1 MAKMLR
7 WVAVGLLAAATAQAA
22 PGDRWTTAWWTS
34 QLALDTQNALPAA
47 DLTDATLRQ
56 IVRLQA
62 PATRLRV
69 RFTNR
74 FGSAP
79 LTIDGATIARA
90 VDAASPRIDA
100 GTLRPLRFGG
110 ATAVTIPAGA
120 DYWSDQVDLKST
132 GGTDLAISL
141 HVANP
146 PAQQTGHPG
155 SRATSYLVH
164 GNHSADPDLTGAKTV
179 DHWFQIAGIE
189 AVAPNAR
196 AIVAFGDSITDGTGG
211 TDLAISLH
219 VANPPAQ
226 QTGHPGSRATSYLVH
241 GNHSADPDL
250 TGAKTVDHW
259 FQIAGI
265 EAVAPNARAIVA
277 FGDSITDGYGVK
289 PNTNARWTDALQRR
303 LRSAPG
309 MGEVAVLNAGIGG
322 NRLLN
327 DGLGPNA
334 LARFDHD
341 VIGQPGVTHLIV
353 LEGVNDLGTLTREA
367 PVPAA
372 AHTALVAWMIDAY
385 RQIVARA
392 HARGIKAIGA
402 TIMPYAG
409 SGYYHPDAQ
418 NEADRQAVN
427 RWIRT
432 PGNFDAVID
441 FDAAM
446 RDPADPKRLRKDY
459 DSRDGLHPSIAG
471 YAAMAQAVPLAL
483 LR

>member
-1 MAKMLR
+1 MAGMWR
-7 WVAVGLLAAATAQAA
+7 WLAIGLLAATTAQAA

-34 QLALDTQNALPAA
+34 QLALDGQNALPAA

-56 IVRLQA
+56 IVRLQG
-62 PATRLRV
+62 PAAQLRV
-69 RFTNR
+69 RFSNR
-74 FGSAP
+74 FGTAP
-79 LTIDGATIARA
+79 MKIDGATIARA
-90 VDAASPRIDA
+90 ADAASPRIDPA
-100 GTLRPLRFGG
+100 TLRTLRFGG
-110 ATAVTIPAGA
+110 APSVIVPAGA
-120 DYWSDQVDLKST
+120 DYWSDPVPLNAPA
-132 GGTDLAISL
+132 GTDLAISL
-141 HVANP
+141 YVAQP

-155 SRATSYLVH
+155 SRATSYLAH
-164 GNHSADPDLTGAKTV
+164 GDHRGDRDLPGAKTV

-189 AVAPNAR
+189 AVAPKTR
-196 AIVAFGDSITDGTGG
+196 AVM
-211 TDLAISLH
+211 
-219 VANPPAQ
+219 
-226 QTGHPGSRATSYLVH
+226 
-241 GNHSADPDL
+241 
-250 TGAKTVDHW
+250 
-259 FQIAGI
+259 
-265 EAVAPNARAIVA
+265 A

-303 LRSAPG
+303 LRAAPG
-309 MGEVAVLNAGIGG
+309 MGNVAVLNAGIGG

-341 VIGQPGVTHLIV
+341 VIGQAGVTHLIV
-353 LEGVNDLGTLTREA
+353 LEGVNDLGTLTRDA
-367 PVPAA
+367 PVAPE
-372 AHTALVAWMIDAY
+372 AHAALVARMIDAY

-392 HARGIKAIGA
+392 RAHGIKAIGA

-459 DSRDGLHPSIAG
+459 DSGDGLHPSVAG

>member
-1 MAKMLR
+1 MARMLR
-7 WVAVGLLAAATAQAA
+7 WIAVGLLAAATAQATT
-22 PGDRWTTAWWTS
+22 GDRWTTAWWTS
-34 QLALDTQNALPAA
+34 QLALEGQNALPAA

-56 IVRLQA
+56 IVRLQG
-62 PATRLRV
+62 PASRLRV
-69 RFTNR
+69 RFSNR
-74 FGSAP
+74 FGTAP
-79 LTIDGATIARA
+79 LRIDGATIARA
-90 VDAASPRIDA
+90 VDAASPRIDVA
-100 GTLRPLRFGG
+100 TLRPLRFGG
-110 ATAVTIPAGA
+110 ASAVVIPAGA
-120 DYWSDQVDLKST
+120 DYWSDPVVLEAAPGS
-132 GGTDLAISL
+132 DLAISL
-141 HVANP
+141 HMAQP
-146 PAQQTGHPG
+146 PSQQTGHPG
-155 SRATSYLVH
+155 SRATSYVLH
-164 GNHSADPDLTGAKTV
+164 GDHGGDADLAGAKTV

-189 AVAPNAR
+189 AVAPR
-196 AIVAFGDSITDGTGG
+196 T
-211 TDLAISLH
+211 
-219 VANPPAQ
+219 
-226 QTGHPGSRATSYLVH
+226 
-241 GNHSADPDL
+241 
-250 TGAKTVDHW
+250 
-259 FQIAGI
+259 
-265 EAVAPNARAIVA
+265 RAIVA

-303 LRSAPG
+303 LRQAPG
-309 MGEVAVLNAGIGG
+309 MGGVAVLNAGIGG

-341 VIGQPGVTHLIV
+341 VIGQPGVSHLIV
-353 LEGVNDLGTLTREA
+353 LEGVNDLGTLTRDA
-367 PVPAA
+367 PVPAE
-372 AHTALVAWMIDAY
+372 AHAALVSRMIDAY

-392 HARGIKAIGA
+392 HARGIKVIGA

-459 DSRDGLHPSIAG
+459 DSGDGLHPSVTG
-471 YAAMAQAVPLAL
+471 YAAMASAVPLAL

>member
-1 MAKMLR
+1 MVRRKLR
-7 WVAVGLLAAATAQAA
+7 WVVAALLAAATAQAA
-22 PGDRWTTAWWTS
+22 PADRWTTAWWTS
-34 QLALDTQNALPAA
+34 QLALDGANALPAA
-47 DLTDATLRQ
+47 DLTNATLRQ
-56 IVRLQA
+56 LVRLQG

-69 RFTNR
+69 RFSNR
-74 FGSAP
+74 FGTAP
-79 LTIDGATIARA
+79 LVLENATIARA
-90 VDAASPRIDA
+90 LDAASPRIDIA
-100 GTLRPLRFGG
+100 TLRPLRFGG
-110 ATAVTIPAGA
+110 ATTVTIPAGA
-120 DYWSDQVDLKST
+120 DYWSDPVEARAAA
-132 GGTDLAISL
+132 GTDLAISI
-141 HVANP
+141 HVPHP

-155 SRATSYLVH
+155 SRATSYLLQGDH
-164 GNHSADPDLTGAKTV
+164 GGDADLPGAKRV

-189 AVAPNAR
+189 AVAGKAR
-196 AIVAFGDSITDGTGG
+196 AIM
-211 TDLAISLH
+211 
-219 VANPPAQ
+219 
-226 QTGHPGSRATSYLVH
+226 
-241 GNHSADPDL
+241 
-250 TGAKTVDHW
+250 
-259 FQIAGI
+259 
-265 EAVAPNARAIVA
+265 A
-277 FGDSITDGYGVK
+277 FGDSITDGYGVQ

-303 LRSAPG
+303 LRAAPG
-309 MGEVAVLNAGIGG
+309 MGDVAVLNAGIGG

-334 LARFDHD
+334 LARLDHD

-367 PVPAA
+367 PVRPE
-372 AHTALVAWMIDAY
+372 AHTALVARMIDAY

-392 HARGIKAIGA
+392 HARGIKTIGA

-446 RDPADPKRLRKDY
+446 RDPADAKRLRKDY
-459 DSRDGLHPSIAG
+459 DSGDGLHPSVAG
-471 YAAMAQAVPLAL
+471 YAAMAAAVPLAL

>member
-34 QLALDTQNALPAA
+34 QLSLDSQNALPAA

-56 IVRLQA
+56 IVRLQG

-90 VDAASPRIDA
+90 VDVASAKIDTA
-100 GTLRPLRFGG
+100 TLRPLRFGG
-110 ATAVTIPAGA
+110 ATAVTIPSGS
-120 DYWSDQVDLKST
+120 DYWSDPVELKGA

-141 HVANP
+141 YVANP

-164 GNHSADPDLTGAKTV
+164 GNHSADPDLAGAKTV

-189 AVAPNAR
+189 AVAP
-196 AIVAFGDSITDGTGG
+196 
-211 TDLAISLH
+211 
-219 VANPPAQ
+219 
-226 QTGHPGSRATSYLVH
+226 
-241 GNHSADPDL
+241 
-250 TGAKTVDHW
+250 K
-259 FQIAGI
+259 
-265 EAVAPNARAIVA
+265 ARAIVA

-303 LRSAPG
+303 LRAAPG

-367 PVPAA
+367 PVRAE
-372 AHTALVAWMIDAY
+372 AHTALVARMIDAY

-459 DSRDGLHPSIAG
+459 DSGDGLHPSVSG

>member
-7 WVAVGLLAAATAQAA
+7 WVAVGLLAAATAQAT
-22 PGDRWTTAWWTS
+22 PMDRWTTTWWTS
-34 QLALDTQNALPAA
+34 QLALDAQNALPAA
-47 DLTDATLRQ
+47 DLADATLRQ

-62 PATRLRV
+62 PATQMRV
-69 RFTNR
+69 RFSNR

-79 LTIDGATIARA
+79 LAIDGATIARA
-90 VDAASPRIDA
+90 VDAASPRIDTT
-100 GTLRPLRFGG
+100 TLRTLRFGG
-110 ATAVTIPAGA
+110 ATAVIIPAGA
-120 DYWSDQVDLKST
+120 DYWSDPVALKSA
-132 GGTDLAISL
+132 GGSDLAISI
-141 HVANP
+141 HFVQA

-164 GNHSADPDLTGAKTV
+164 GSHGGDADLTGAKTF

-189 AVAPNAR
+189 AVAP
-196 AIVAFGDSITDGTGG
+196 
-211 TDLAISLH
+211 
-219 VANPPAQ
+219 
-226 QTGHPGSRATSYLVH
+226 
-241 GNHSADPDL
+241 
-250 TGAKTVDHW
+250 K
-259 FQIAGI
+259 
-265 EAVAPNARAIVA
+265 ARAIVA

-303 LRSAPG
+303 LRAAPG

-341 VIGQPGVTHLIV
+341 VISQPGVTHLIV
-353 LEGVNDLGTLTREA
+353 LEGVNDLGTLTRDA
-367 PVPAA
+367 PVPAE
-372 AHTALVAWMIDAY
+372 AHAALVVRMIDAY

-459 DSRDGLHPSIAG
+459 DSGDGLHPSVAG
-471 YAAMAQAVPLAL
+471 YAAMAGAVPLAL

>member
-7 WVAVGLLAAATAQAA
+7 WAAVGLLAAATAQAA

-34 QLALDTQNALPAA
+34 QLSLDSQNALPAA

-56 IVRLQA
+56 IVRLQG

-74 FGSAP
+74 FGTAP

-100 GTLRPLRFGG
+100 ATLRPLRFGG

-120 DYWSDQVDLKST
+120 DYWSDPVELKGT

-141 HVANP
+141 YVANP

-189 AVAPNAR
+189 AVAP
-196 AIVAFGDSITDGTGG
+196 
-211 TDLAISLH
+211 
-219 VANPPAQ
+219 
-226 QTGHPGSRATSYLVH
+226 
-241 GNHSADPDL
+241 
-250 TGAKTVDHW
+250 K
-259 FQIAGI
+259 
-265 EAVAPNARAIVA
+265 ARAIVA

-303 LRSAPG
+303 LRAAPG

-372 AHTALVAWMIDAY
+372 AHTALVARMIDAY

-432 PGNFDAVID
+432 PGNFDSVID

-459 DSRDGLHPSIAG
+459 DSGDGLHPSVAG

>member
-7 WVAVGLLAAATAQAA
+7 WVAVGLLAAAPAQAA

-34 QLALDTQNALPAA
+34 QLSLDSQNALPAA

-56 IVRLQA
+56 IVRLQG

-90 VDAASPRIDA
+90 VDVASPRIDA
-100 GTLRPLRFGG
+100 ATLRPLRFGG

-120 DYWSDQVDLKST
+120 DYWSDPVELKGA

-141 HVANP
+141 YVANP
-146 PAQQTGHPG
+146 PVQQTGHPG
-155 SRATSYLVH
+155 SRATSYLIH
-164 GNHSADPDLTGAKTV
+164 GNHSADPNLTGAKTV

-189 AVAPNAR
+189 AVA
-196 AIVAFGDSITDGTGG
+196 S
-211 TDLAISLH
+211 
-219 VANPPAQ
+219 
-226 QTGHPGSRATSYLVH
+226 
-241 GNHSADPDL
+241 
-250 TGAKTVDHW
+250 K
-259 FQIAGI
+259 
-265 EAVAPNARAIVA
+265 ARAIVA

-303 LRSAPG
+303 LRAAPG

-372 AHTALVAWMIDAY
+372 AHTALVARMIDAY

-446 RDPADPKRLRKDY
+446 RDSADPKRLRKDY
-459 DSRDGLHPSIAG
+459 DSGDGLHPSVAG
-471 YAAMAQAVPLAL
+471 YAAMAAAVPLAL

>member
-1 MAKMLR
+1 MADPMR
-7 WVAVGLLAAATAQAA
+7 SAAGL
-22 PGDRWTTAWWTS
+22 DRA
-34 QLALDTQNALPAA
+34 
-47 DLTDATLRQ
+47 DATLRQ
-56 IVRLQA
+56 IVRLQG

-69 RFTNR
+69 RFSNR
-74 FGSAP
+74 FGTAP
-79 LTIDGATIARA
+79 LKIDGATIARSL
-90 VDAASPRIDA
+90 DAASPRIDGA
-100 GTLRPLRFGG
+100 SMRPLRFGG
-110 ATAVTIPAGA
+110 AATVIIPAGA
-120 DYWSDQVDLKST
+120 DYWSDPVDIKAAA
-132 GGTDLAISL
+132 GADLAISL
-141 HVANP
+141 YMAQP

-155 SRATSYLVH
+155 SRATSYVVH
-164 GNHSADPDLTGAKTV
+164 GNHGGDADLAGAKTV

-189 AVAPNAR
+189 AVAP
-196 AIVAFGDSITDGTGG
+196 
-211 TDLAISLH
+211 
-219 VANPPAQ
+219 
-226 QTGHPGSRATSYLVH
+226 
-241 GNHSADPDL
+241 
-250 TGAKTVDHW
+250 K
-259 FQIAGI
+259 
-265 EAVAPNARAIVA
+265 ARAIVA

-303 LRSAPG
+303 LRAAPG

-341 VIGQPGVTHLIV
+341 VIGQEGVTHLIV

-367 PVPAA
+367 PVPAE
-372 AHTALVAWMIDAY
+372 AHAALVARMIDAY

-392 HARGIKAIGA
+392 HARGIKVIGA

-409 SGYYHPDAQ
+409 SGSYHPDAQ

-432 PGNFDAVID
+432 TGHFDAVID

-459 DSRDGLHPSIAG
+459 DSGDGLHPSVAG
-471 YAAMAQAVPLAL
+471 YAAMAGAVPLAL

>member
-1 MAKMLR
+1 MARMLR
-7 WVAVGLLAAATAQAA
+7 WVALGLLASVTAQAA

-34 QLALDTQNALPAA
+34 QLALDGQNALPAA

-56 IVRLQA
+56 IVRLQG

-69 RFTNR
+69 RFSNR
-74 FGSAP
+74 FGTAP
-79 LTIDGATIARA
+79 LRIDGATIARA
-90 VDAASPRIDA
+90 VDVASPRIDA
-100 GTLRPLRFGG
+100 ATLRPLRFGG
-110 ATAVTIPAGA
+110 AAAVTIPAGA
-120 DYWSDQVDLKST
+120 DYWSDPVALKAAA
-132 GGTDLAISL
+132 GADLAISL
-141 HVANP
+141 YVAQP

-164 GNHSADPDLTGAKTV
+164 GDHSGDADLRGAKTV

-189 AVAPNAR
+189 AVAP
-196 AIVAFGDSITDGTGG
+196 
-211 TDLAISLH
+211 
-219 VANPPAQ
+219 
-226 QTGHPGSRATSYLVH
+226 
-241 GNHSADPDL
+241 
-250 TGAKTVDHW
+250 K
-259 FQIAGI
+259 
-265 EAVAPNARAIVA
+265 ARAIVA

-303 LRSAPG
+303 LRAAPG
-309 MGEVAVLNAGIGG
+309 LAEVAVLNAGIGG

-353 LEGVNDLGTLTREA
+353 LEGVNDLGTLTRDA
-367 PVPAA
+367 PVAPE
-372 AHTALVAWMIDAY
+372 AHTALVARMIDAY

-409 SGYYHPDAQ
+409 SAYYHPDAQ

-441 FDAAM
+441 LDAAM
-446 RDPADPKRLRKDY
+446 RDPGDAKRLRKDY
-459 DSRDGLHPSIAG
+459 DSGDGLHPSVAG
-471 YAAMAQAVPLAL
+471 YAAMAQAVPLAV

>member
-34 QLALDTQNALPAA
+34 QLSLDSQNALPAA

-56 IVRLQA
+56 IVRLQG

-74 FGSAP
+74 FGTAP

-90 VDAASPRIDA
+90 TDTASPRIDPA
-100 GTLRPLRFGG
+100 TLRPLRFGG

-120 DYWSDQVDLKST
+120 DYWSDPVDVKDA

-141 HVANP
+141 YVANP

-155 SRATSYLVH
+155 SRATSYIVH
-164 GNHSADPDLTGAKTV
+164 GNHGADPDLTGAKTV

-189 AVAPNAR
+189 AVAP
-196 AIVAFGDSITDGTGG
+196 
-211 TDLAISLH
+211 
-219 VANPPAQ
+219 
-226 QTGHPGSRATSYLVH
+226 
-241 GNHSADPDL
+241 
-250 TGAKTVDHW
+250 K
-259 FQIAGI
+259 
-265 EAVAPNARAIVA
+265 ARAIVA

-303 LRSAPG
+303 LRAAPG

-372 AHTALVAWMIDAY
+372 AHSALVVRMIDAY
-385 RQIVARA
+385 RQIVTRA

-427 RWIRT
+427 HWIRT

-459 DSRDGLHPSIAG
+459 DSGDGLHPSVAG
-471 YAAMAQAVPLAL
+471 YAAMAQAVPLGV

>member
-7 WVAVGLLAAATAQAA
+7 WIAVGLLASATAQAA
-22 PGDRWTTAWWTS
+22 PGDRWTTSWWTS
-34 QLALDTQNALPAA
+34 QLALDSQNALPAA
-47 DLTDATLRQ
+47 DFNDATLRE
-56 IVRLQA
+56 IVRLQG

-74 FGSAP
+74 FGIAP
-79 LTIDGATIARA
+79 LTIDSATIARA
-90 VDAASPRIDA
+90 LDPASSRIDA
-100 GTLRPLRFGG
+100 ATLRPLRFGG

-120 DYWSDQVDLKST
+120 DYWSDPVELKAA
-132 GGTDLAISL
+132 GGADLAISL
-141 HVANP
+141 YVANP

-155 SRATSYLVH
+155 SRGTSYLVH
-164 GNHSADPDLTGAKTV
+164 GNRSADPDMVGAKTV
-179 DHWFQIAGIE
+179 DRWFQIAGIE
-189 AVAPNAR
+189 AVAP
-196 AIVAFGDSITDGTGG
+196 
-211 TDLAISLH
+211 
-219 VANPPAQ
+219 
-226 QTGHPGSRATSYLVH
+226 
-241 GNHSADPDL
+241 
-250 TGAKTVDHW
+250 K
-259 FQIAGI
+259 
-265 EAVAPNARAIVA
+265 ARAIVA

-303 LRSAPG
+303 LRATPG

-367 PVPAA
+367 PVSAA
-372 AHTALVAWMIDAY
+372 AHSALVVRMIDAY
-385 RQIVARA
+385 RQIITRA

-402 TIMPYAG
+402 TIMPYAA

-459 DSRDGLHPSIAG
+459 DSGDGLHPSVAG
-471 YAAMAQAVPLAL
+471 YAAMAGAVPLAL

>member
-1 MAKMLR
+1 MAGKLR
-7 WVAVGLLAAATAQAA
+7 WAALGLLMAASAQAA
-22 PGDRWTTAWWTS
+22 PDVRWTTAWWTS
-34 QLALDTQNALPAA
+34 QLALDGANALPAA

-56 IVRLQA
+56 VVRLQGA
-62 PATRLRV
+62 ATRVRV
-69 RFTNR
+69 RFSNR
-74 FGSAP
+74 FGTAP
-79 LTIDGATIARA
+79 LRIDGATIARA
-90 VDAASPRIDA
+90 PDAASARIDA
-100 GTLRPLRFGG
+100 ATLRPLRFGG

-120 DYWSDQVDLKST
+120 DYWSDPVDLAAAA
-132 GGTDLAISL
+132 GTDLAISL
-141 HVANP
+141 YVAQP

-164 GNHSADPDLTGAKTV
+164 GDHRSDGDLPGAKTV

-189 AVAPNAR
+189 AVAPR
-196 AIVAFGDSITDGTGG
+196 
-211 TDLAISLH
+211 
-219 VANPPAQ
+219 
-226 QTGHPGSRATSYLVH
+226 
-241 GNHSADPDL
+241 
-250 TGAKTVDHW
+250 
-259 FQIAGI
+259 
-265 EAVAPNARAIVA
+265 ARAIVA

-303 LRSAPG
+303 LRAAPG
-309 MGEVAVLNAGIGG
+309 MANVAVLNAGIGG

-367 PVPAA
+367 PVAPE
-372 AHTALVAWMIDAY
+372 AHAALVARMIDAY

-409 SGYYHPDAQ
+409 SAYYHPDAQ

-441 FDAAM
+441 LDAAM
-446 RDPADPKRLRKDY
+446 RDPADPRRLRKDY
-459 DSRDGLHPSIAG
+459 DSGDGLHPSVAG
-471 YAAMAQAVPLAL
+471 YAAMAAAVPLGV

>member
-1 MAKMLR
+1 MAKVLR
-7 WVAVGLLAAATAQAA
+7 WLAVGVLAATTAQAA

-34 QLALDTQNALPAA
+34 QLALDGQNALPAA

-56 IVRLQA
+56 VIRLQGA
-62 PATRLRV
+62 ATQLRV
-69 RFTNR
+69 RFSNR
-74 FGSAP
+74 FGTAP

-90 VDAASPRIDA
+90 VSTAGPAVEAS
-100 GTLRPLRFGG
+100 TLRPLRFGG
-110 ATAVTIPAGA
+110 AATVTIPAGA
-120 DYWSDQVDLKST
+120 DYWSDPVALPSAA
-132 GGTDLAISL
+132 GTDLAISL
-141 HVANP
+141 YLAQP

-155 SRATSYLVH
+155 SRATSYIVH
-164 GNHSADPDLTGAKTV
+164 GNHSGDPDLRGAKTV

-189 AVAPNAR
+189 AVAP
-196 AIVAFGDSITDGTGG
+196 
-211 TDLAISLH
+211 
-219 VANPPAQ
+219 
-226 QTGHPGSRATSYLVH
+226 
-241 GNHSADPDL
+241 
-250 TGAKTVDHW
+250 K
-259 FQIAGI
+259 
-265 EAVAPNARAIVA
+265 ARAIVA

-303 LRSAPG
+303 LRTAAG
-309 MGEVAVLNAGIGG
+309 MGGVAVLNAGIGG

-367 PVPAA
+367 PVAPE
-372 AHTALVAWMIDAY
+372 AHATLVARMIDAY

-392 HARGIKAIGA
+392 HARGIKVIGA

-409 SGYYHPDAQ
+409 SAYYHPDAQ

-427 RWIRT
+427 RWIRS
-432 PGNFDAVID
+432 PGHFDGMID
-441 FDAAM
+441 LDKAM
-446 RDPADPKRLRKDY
+446 RDPADPARLHKAY
-459 DSRDGLHPSIAG
+459 DSGDGLHPSVAG
-471 YAAMAQAVPLAL
+471 YAAMAEAVPLAL

>member
-1 MAKMLR
+1 MAKVLR
-7 WVAVGLLAAATAQAA
+7 WLAVGVLAATTAQAA
-22 PGDRWTTAWWTS
+22 PGDRWATAWWTS
-34 QLALDTQNALPAA
+34 QLALDGQNALPAA

-56 IVRLQA
+56 VIRLQGA
-62 PATRLRV
+62 ATQLRV
-69 RFTNR
+69 RFSNR
-74 FGSAP
+74 FGTAP

-90 VDAASPRIDA
+90 VSTAGPAVDAS
-100 GTLRPLRFGG
+100 TLRPLRFGG
-110 ATAVTIPAGA
+110 AATVTIPAGA
-120 DYWSDQVDLKST
+120 DYWSDPVALPSAA
-132 GGTDLAISL
+132 GTDLAISL
-141 HVANP
+141 YLTQP

-155 SRATSYLVH
+155 SRATSYIVH
-164 GNHSADPDLTGAKTV
+164 GNHSGDPDLRGAKTV

-189 AVAPNAR
+189 AVAP
-196 AIVAFGDSITDGTGG
+196 
-211 TDLAISLH
+211 
-219 VANPPAQ
+219 
-226 QTGHPGSRATSYLVH
+226 
-241 GNHSADPDL
+241 
-250 TGAKTVDHW
+250 K
-259 FQIAGI
+259 
-265 EAVAPNARAIVA
+265 ARAIVA

-303 LRSAPG
+303 LRTAAG
-309 MGEVAVLNAGIGG
+309 MGGVAVLNAGIGG

-367 PVPAA
+367 PVAPE
-372 AHTALVAWMIDAY
+372 AHVALVARMIDAY

-392 HARGIKAIGA
+392 HARGIKVIGA

-409 SGYYHPDAQ
+409 SAYYHPDAQ

-432 PGNFDAVID
+432 PGHFDGMID
-441 FDAAM
+441 LDKAM
-446 RDPADPKRLRKDY
+446 RDPADPAHLHKAY
-459 DSRDGLHPSIAG
+459 DSGDGLHPSVAG
-471 YAAMAQAVPLAL
+471 YAAMAEAVPLAL

>member
-22 PGDRWTTAWWTS
+22 PADRWTTAWWTS
-34 QLALDTQNALPAA
+34 QLSLDSQNALPAA

-56 IVRLQA
+56 IVRLQG

-74 FGSAP
+74 FGTAP
-79 LTIDGATIARA
+79 LTIDDATIARA

-100 GTLRPLRFGG
+100 ATLRPLRFGG

-120 DYWSDQVDLKST
+120 DYWSDPVDVKDA

-141 HVANP
+141 YVANP

-189 AVAPNAR
+189 AVAP
-196 AIVAFGDSITDGTGG
+196 
-211 TDLAISLH
+211 
-219 VANPPAQ
+219 
-226 QTGHPGSRATSYLVH
+226 
-241 GNHSADPDL
+241 
-250 TGAKTVDHW
+250 K
-259 FQIAGI
+259 
-265 EAVAPNARAIVA
+265 ARAIVA

-303 LRSAPG
+303 LRAAPG
-309 MGEVAVLNAGIGG
+309 LGEVAVLNAGIGG

-372 AHTALVAWMIDAY
+372 AHTALVARMIDAY

-392 HARGIKAIGA
+392 HSRGIKAIGA

-432 PGNFDAVID
+432 PGNFDAVVD

-459 DSRDGLHPSIAG
+459 DSGDGLHPSVAG
-471 YAAMAQAVPLAL
+471 YAAMAAAVPLGV

>member
-34 QLALDTQNALPAA
+34 QLSLDSQNALPAA

-56 IVRLQA
+56 IVRLQG

-90 VDAASPRIDA
+90 VDVASPRIDGA
-100 GTLRPLRFGG
+100 TLRPLRFGG

-120 DYWSDQVDLKST
+120 DYWSDPVDIKSA

-141 HVANP
+141 YVANP

-164 GNHSADPDLTGAKTV
+164 GNYSADPDLTGAKTV

-189 AVAPNAR
+189 AAAP
-196 AIVAFGDSITDGTGG
+196 
-211 TDLAISLH
+211 
-219 VANPPAQ
+219 
-226 QTGHPGSRATSYLVH
+226 
-241 GNHSADPDL
+241 
-250 TGAKTVDHW
+250 K
-259 FQIAGI
+259 
-265 EAVAPNARAIVA
+265 ARAIVA

-303 LRSAPG
+303 LRAAPG

-372 AHTALVAWMIDAY
+372 AHSALVVRMIDAY

-418 NEADRQAVN
+418 NEADRQVVN

-432 PGNFDAVID
+432 PGNFDAVVD

-459 DSRDGLHPSIAG
+459 DSGDGLHPSVAG
-471 YAAMAQAVPLAL
+471 YAAMAAAVPLGV

>member
-1 MAKMLR
+1 MLR
-7 WVAVGLLAAATAQAA
+7 WVALGLLAAVTAQAA

-34 QLALDTQNALPAA
+34 QLALDGQNALPAA

-56 IVRLQA
+56 IIRLQG

-69 RFTNR
+69 RFSNR
-74 FGSAP
+74 FGTAP
-79 LTIDGATIARA
+79 LRIDGATIARA
-90 VDAASPRIDA
+90 VDVASPRIDA
-100 GTLRPLRFGG
+100 ATLRPLRFGG
-110 ATAVTIPAGA
+110 AAAVTIPAGA
-120 DYWSDQVDLKST
+120 DYWSDPVALKAAA
-132 GGTDLAISL
+132 GADLAISL
-141 HVANP
+141 YVAQP

-164 GNHSADPDLTGAKTV
+164 GDHSGDADLRGAKTV

-189 AVAPNAR
+189 AVAP
-196 AIVAFGDSITDGTGG
+196 
-211 TDLAISLH
+211 
-219 VANPPAQ
+219 
-226 QTGHPGSRATSYLVH
+226 
-241 GNHSADPDL
+241 
-250 TGAKTVDHW
+250 K
-259 FQIAGI
+259 
-265 EAVAPNARAIVA
+265 ARAIVA

-303 LRSAPG
+303 LRAAPG

-353 LEGVNDLGTLTREA
+353 LEGVNDLGTLTRDA
-367 PVPAA
+367 PVAPE
-372 AHTALVAWMIDAY
+372 AHTALVARMIDAY

-409 SGYYHPDAQ
+409 SAYYHPDAQ

-441 FDAAM
+441 LDAAM
-446 RDPADPKRLRKDY
+446 RDPGDAKRLRKDY
-459 DSRDGLHPSIAG
+459 DSGDGLHPSVAG
-471 YAAMAQAVPLAL
+471 YAAMAAAVPLAV

>member
-1 MAKMLR
+1 MAKLLH
-7 WVAVGLLAAATAQAA
+7 WVAAGLLAAATAQAA

-34 QLALDTQNALPAA
+34 QLALDGQNALPAA

-56 IVRLQA
+56 VVRLQG

-69 RFTNR
+69 RFSNR
-74 FGSAP
+74 FGTAP
-79 LTIDGATIARA
+79 MTIDGATIARA
-90 VDAASPRIDA
+90 LDPASPRIEA
-100 GTLRPLRFGG
+100 ATLRPLRFGG
-110 ATAVTIPAGA
+110 AASVTIPAGA
-120 DYWSDQVDLKST
+120 DYWSDPVALNT
-132 GGTDLAISL
+132 AAGADLAISIY
-141 HVANP
+141 VARP

-164 GNHSADPDLTGAKTV
+164 GNHSGDPDLAGAKTV
-179 DHWFQIAGIE
+179 DHWFQITGIE
-189 AVAPNAR
+189 AVAAKAR
-196 AIVAFGDSITDGTGG
+196 S
-211 TDLAISLH
+211 
-219 VANPPAQ
+219 
-226 QTGHPGSRATSYLVH
+226 
-241 GNHSADPDL
+241 
-250 TGAKTVDHW
+250 
-259 FQIAGI
+259 
-265 EAVAPNARAIVA
+265 IVA

-303 LRSAPG
+303 LRAAPG
-309 MGEVAVLNAGIGG
+309 MGAVAVLNAGIGG

-353 LEGVNDLGTLTREA
+353 LEGVNDLGTLTRDAPAPAEA
-367 PVPAA
+367 HA
-372 AHTALVAWMIDAY
+372 ALVTRMIDAY

-459 DSRDGLHPSIAG
+459 DSGDGLHPSVAG

>member
-1 MAKMLR
+1 MARSMLR
-7 WVAVGLLAAATAQAA
+7 WVGAALLLAATAQAA
-22 PGDRWTTAWWTS
+22 PGERWTTAWWTS
-34 QLALDTQNALPAA
+34 QLPLDAANALPAA
-47 DLTDATLRQ
+47 DLADATLRQ
-56 IVRLQA
+56 VVRLQG
-62 PATRLRV
+62 PATRLRL
-69 RFTNR
+69 RFSNR
-74 FGSAP
+74 FGTAP
-79 LTIDGATIARA
+79 LVLDGATIALA
-90 VDAASPRIDA
+90 VDAASPRIDSA
-100 GTLRPLRFGG
+100 TLRPLRFGG
-110 ATAVTIPAGA
+110 ASTVTIPAGA
-120 DYWSDQVDLKST
+120 DYWSDPVPLAAAA
-132 GGTDLAISL
+132 GTDLAISFHL
-141 HVANP
+141 PQP

-155 SRATSYLVH
+155 SRATSYVVH
-164 GNHSADPDLTGAKTV
+164 GDHGADADLPGAKRV

-189 AVAPNAR
+189 AVSAKPN
-196 AIVAFGDSITDGTGG
+196 
-211 TDLAISLH
+211 
-219 VANPPAQ
+219 
-226 QTGHPGSRATSYLVH
+226 
-241 GNHSADPDL
+241 
-250 TGAKTVDHW
+250 
-259 FQIAGI
+259 
-265 EAVAPNARAIVA
+265 AIVA

-303 LRSAPG
+303 LRGTPG
-309 MGEVAVLNAGIGG
+309 MGAVAVLNAGIGG

-367 PVPAA
+367 PAPAE
-372 AHTALVAWMIDAY
+372 AHAALVARMIDAY

-392 HARGIKAIGA
+392 HARSIRAIGA

-446 RDPADPKRLRKDY
+446 RDPADPKRLRKNY
-459 DSRDGLHPSIAG
+459 DSGDGLHPSIAG

>member
-1 MAKMLR
+1 MARMLR
-7 WVAVGLLAAATAQAA
+7 WVALGLLAAATAQAA
-22 PGDRWTTAWWTS
+22 PGGDRWTTAWWTS
-34 QLALDTQNALPAA
+34 QLALDGQNALPAA

-56 IVRLQA
+56 VVRLQG

-69 RFTNR
+69 RFSNR
-74 FGSAP
+74 FGTAP
-79 LTIDGATIARA
+79 LRIDGATIARA
-90 VDAASPRIDA
+90 VDVASPRIDA
-100 GTLRPLRFGG
+100 ATLRPLRFGG
-110 ATAVTIPAGA
+110 AAAVTIPAGA
-120 DYWSDQVDLKST
+120 DYWSDPVALKT
-132 GGTDLAISL
+132 AAGADLAISL
-141 HVANP
+141 YVAQP

-164 GNHSADPDLTGAKTV
+164 GDHSGDADLRGAKTV

-189 AVAPNAR
+189 AVAP
-196 AIVAFGDSITDGTGG
+196 
-211 TDLAISLH
+211 
-219 VANPPAQ
+219 
-226 QTGHPGSRATSYLVH
+226 
-241 GNHSADPDL
+241 
-250 TGAKTVDHW
+250 K
-259 FQIAGI
+259 
-265 EAVAPNARAIVA
+265 ARAIVA

-303 LRSAPG
+303 LRAAPG

-353 LEGVNDLGTLTREA
+353 LEGVNDLGTLTRDA
-367 PVPAA
+367 PVAPE
-372 AHTALVAWMIDAY
+372 AHTALVARMIDAY

-402 TIMPYAG
+402 TILPYAG
-409 SGYYHPDAQ
+409 SAYYHPDAQ

-441 FDAAM
+441 LDAAM
-446 RDPADPKRLRKDY
+446 RDPGDAKRLRKDY
-459 DSRDGLHPSIAG
+459 DSGDGLHPSVAG
-471 YAAMAQAVPLAL
+471 YAAMAQAVPLAV

>member
-1 MAKMLR
+1 MAGKLR
-7 WVAVGLLAAATAQAA
+7 WVALGLLMAASAQAA
-22 PGDRWTTAWWTS
+22 PDVRWTTAWWTS
-34 QLALDTQNALPAA
+34 QLALDGANALPAA

-56 IVRLQA
+56 VVRLQGA
-62 PATRLRV
+62 ATQVRV
-69 RFTNR
+69 RFSNR
-74 FGSAP
+74 FGTAP
-79 LTIDGATIARA
+79 LRIDGATIARA
-90 VDAASPRIDA
+90 PDAASARIDA
-100 GTLRPLRFGG
+100 ATLRPLRFGG
-110 ATAVTIPAGA
+110 AASVIVPAGA
-120 DYWSDQVDLKST
+120 DYWSDPVDLAAAA
-132 GGTDLAISL
+132 GTDLAISL
-141 HVANP
+141 YVAQP

-164 GNHSADPDLTGAKTV
+164 GDHRSDGDLPGAKTV

-189 AVAPNAR
+189 AVAAR
-196 AIVAFGDSITDGTGG
+196 
-211 TDLAISLH
+211 
-219 VANPPAQ
+219 
-226 QTGHPGSRATSYLVH
+226 
-241 GNHSADPDL
+241 
-250 TGAKTVDHW
+250 
-259 FQIAGI
+259 
-265 EAVAPNARAIVA
+265 ARAIVA

-303 LRSAPG
+303 LRAAPG
-309 MGEVAVLNAGIGG
+309 MANVAVLNAGIGG

-367 PVPAA
+367 TVAPE
-372 AHTALVAWMIDAY
+372 AHAALVARMIDAY

-409 SGYYHPDAQ
+409 SAYYHPDAQ

-441 FDAAM
+441 LDAAM
-446 RDPADPKRLRKDY
+446 RDPADPRRLRKDY
-459 DSRDGLHPSIAG
+459 DSGDGLHPSVAG
-471 YAAMAQAVPLAL
+471 YAAMAGAVPLGV

>member
-7 WVAVGLLAAATAQAA
+7 WVAVGLLAAATAQAT
-22 PGDRWTTAWWTS
+22 PGERWTTAWWTS
-34 QLALDTQNALPAA
+34 QLALDSQNALPAA

-56 IVRLQA
+56 IVRLQG

-100 GTLRPLRFGG
+100 ATLRPLRFGG

-120 DYWSDQVDLKST
+120 DYWSDPVDVKDA
-132 GGTDLAISL
+132 GGTDLAISFY
-141 HVANP
+141 VANP
-146 PAQQTGHPG
+146 PTQQTGHPG

-189 AVAPNAR
+189 AVAP
-196 AIVAFGDSITDGTGG
+196 
-211 TDLAISLH
+211 
-219 VANPPAQ
+219 
-226 QTGHPGSRATSYLVH
+226 
-241 GNHSADPDL
+241 
-250 TGAKTVDHW
+250 KT
-259 FQIAGI
+259 
-265 EAVAPNARAIVA
+265 RAIVA

-303 LRSAPG
+303 LRAAPG

-353 LEGVNDLGTLTREA
+353 LEGVNDLGTLTRDA

-372 AHTALVAWMIDAY
+372 AHTALVARMMDAY

-427 RWIRT
+427 RWIRS
-432 PGNFDAVID
+432 PGNFDGVID

-459 DSRDGLHPSIAG
+459 DSGDGLHPSVAG
-471 YAAMAQAVPLAL
+471 YAAMAAAVPLAL

>member
-1 MAKMLR
+1 MAKVLR
-7 WVAVGLLAAATAQAA
+7 WLAVGVLAATTAQAA

-34 QLALDTQNALPAA
+34 QLALDGQNALPAA

-56 IVRLQA
+56 VVRLQGA
-62 PATRLRV
+62 ATQLRV
-69 RFTNR
+69 RFSNR
-74 FGSAP
+74 FGTAP

-90 VDAASPRIDA
+90 MAAAGPAVDAT
-100 GTLRPLRFGG
+100 TLRPLRFGG
-110 ATAVTIPAGA
+110 AATVTIPAGA
-120 DYWSDQVDLKST
+120 DYWSDPVALPSPA
-132 GGTDLAISL
+132 GTDLAISL
-141 HVANP
+141 YLAQP

-164 GNHSADPDLTGAKTV
+164 GDHSGDPDLRGAKTV

-189 AVAPNAR
+189 AVAP
-196 AIVAFGDSITDGTGG
+196 
-211 TDLAISLH
+211 
-219 VANPPAQ
+219 
-226 QTGHPGSRATSYLVH
+226 
-241 GNHSADPDL
+241 
-250 TGAKTVDHW
+250 K
-259 FQIAGI
+259 
-265 EAVAPNARAIVA
+265 ARAIVA

-303 LRSAPG
+303 LRAAAG
-309 MGEVAVLNAGIGG
+309 MGGVAVLNAGIGG

-367 PVPAA
+367 PVAA
-372 AHTALVAWMIDAY
+372 EAHVALVARMIDAY
-385 RQIVARA
+385 RQMVARA
-392 HARGIKAIGA
+392 HARGIKVIGA

-409 SGYYHPDAQ
+409 SAYYHPDAQ

-432 PGNFDAVID
+432 SGNFDAVID
-441 FDAAM
+441 LDTAM

-459 DSRDGLHPSIAG
+459 DSGDGLHPSVAG
-471 YAAMAQAVPLAL
+471 YAAMAQVVPLAL